1 MFAPM
6 TQPRNPMQAVTQSVQ
21 VPLATQKP
29 YATASMQHAASPMQY
44 AASPMQYG
52 TAFTPML
59 PQYTAPQKLQQQP

>member
-1 MFAPM
+1 MKA
-6 TQPRNPMQAVTQSVQ
+6 
-21 VPLATQKP
+21 